1 MLVLYSLVPFQGF
14 QLAYQEQIFL
24 KYLVFLVAFFYL
36 FVSIDAKEKPSLLDI
51 LKKRLAKGEIT
62 QEQFESIKATLK
74 LKEEI

>member
-1 MLVLYSLVPFQGF
+1 MSITNSSFEH
-14 QLAYQEQIFL
+14 AL
-24 KYLVFLVAFFYL
+24 KIIYLFFYL
-36 FVSIDAKEKPSLLDI
+36 LISIDTKEKPSLLDI

>member
-1 MLVLYSLVPFQGF
+1 MLTDQF
-14 QLAYQEQIFL
+14 IFW
-24 KYLVFLVAFFYL
+24 VVVFYL
-36 FVSIDAKEKPSLLDI
+36 IFSVDKKEKPSLLDI

>member
-1 MLVLYSLVPFQGF
+1 MVLQCLFFGQYFFIYLF
-14 QLAYQEQIFL
+14 QLMQ
-24 KYLVFLVAFFYL
+24 K
-36 FVSIDAKEKPSLLDI
+36 KKPSLLDI